1 MKSLITKTI
10 ISVFIFFIILSFLIL
25 NSNKKTQIKSIEEE
39 HEVDK
44 QDTYLYL
51 YDIVVIIFLFTL
63 IFFIIYN
70 GYIKGC
76 IMSLFVWSFFVAC
89 TPIPEA
95 GLLISLPLKK
105 YFNISLHICQT
116 FVSLIAIGMLYYFYL
131 YEKTNI
137 IKCIVGKL
145 FLGLINLKYFSII
158 IISTISSI
166 LTSELIDN
174 VINNYIYKENIEYI
188 NIKISI
194 IGIFVLV
201 YTYLLNLLINKI
213 NKN

>member
-1 MKSLITKTI
+1 MKSLITKTL
-10 ISVFIFFIILSFLIL
+10 ISIFIFFIILSFLIL
-25 NSNKKTQIKSIEEE
+25 NSNKNTQIKSIEEE
-39 HEVDK
+39 HEVNK

-76 IMSLFVWSFFVAC
+76 IMSLFVWSFFVTC

-116 FVSLIAIGMLYYFYL
+116 FVSLLAIGMLYYFYL

-158 IISTISSI
+158 IISILSSI

-174 VINNYIYKENIEYI
+174 VINNYIYKEKIEYM
-188 NIKISI
+188 NVKISI

-201 YTYLLNLLINKI
+201 YTYLLNSLINKI
-213 NKN
+213 KGS

>member
-1 MKSLITKTI
+1 MKSLITKTL
-10 ISVFIFFIILSFLIL
+10 ISIFIFFIILSFLIL
-25 NSNKKTQIKSIEEE
+25 NSNKNTQIKSIEEE
-39 HEVDK
+39 HEVNK

-116 FVSLIAIGMLYYFYL
+116 FVSLLAIGMLYYFYL

-158 IISTISSI
+158 IISILSSI

-174 VINNYIYKENIEYI
+174 VINNYIYKEKIEYM
-188 NIKISI
+188 NVKISI

-201 YTYLLNLLINKI
+201 YTYLLNSLINKI
-213 NKN
+213 KSS